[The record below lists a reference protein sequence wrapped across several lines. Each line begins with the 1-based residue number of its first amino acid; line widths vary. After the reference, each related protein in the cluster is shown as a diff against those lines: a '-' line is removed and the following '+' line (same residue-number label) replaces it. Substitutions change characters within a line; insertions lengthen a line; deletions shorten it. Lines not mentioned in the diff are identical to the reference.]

1 MEVKTKSSPTWER
14 KETQIWLLSIGGQ
27 PHRQGFLHLAWAIDL
42 VAILPDT
49 HRGLTKQ
56 VYGAIA
62 AAEHCTVAAVDS
74 AIRRQIQC
82 IWDTNREALEDLL
95 CIQLQK
101 PPTPGQVIYRAALQI
116 I

>member
-1 MEVKTKSSPTWER
+1 MEVKTKPAPAWER

-27 PHRQGFLHLAWAIDL
+27 PHRQGFLYLAWAIDL
-42 VAILPDT
+42 VATLPDT
-49 HRGLTKQ
+49 RRGLTKQ

-62 AAEHCTVAAVDS
+62 AAEQCTVAAVDS

-82 IWDTNREALEDLL
+82 IWETNRKALEDLL
-95 CIQLQK
+95 CSQLQK
-101 PPTPGQVIYRAALQI
+101 PPTPGQVIYGAALQI